1 MAINGLQCTKEMQGG
16 RNLYKC
22 ILKKI
27 MFILITILMVS
38 TITTFAE
45 EIKESKSI
53 DGIKA
58 TVLEILGI
66 NEKEIRG
73 ENDSIKE
80 QQAKVIINSGS
91 HKGESLVIVNSI
103 DTANL
108 AQDYLLNKGDEIL
121 LSIEEN
127 EGKIVKGYMY
137 EYDRHKYLLYLVVI
151 FVVLMI
157 LIGGSKGIKS
167 TFTLCF
173 TVFIILKIFPMLLL
187 KGYNPIKTAI
197 CISIV
202 ITVVTLVIVNGSSR
216 KTITAIIGTSCG
228 VAVSGIIAIA
238 VGDLA
243 KITGYVTEEGQML
256 MYIPQ
261 NIKFDYKGL
270 LFAAILMGALGAIMD
285 VSMSITS
292 AMNEINEA
300 NPDMSAGALM
310 RAGMSVGKDIMGTMS
325 NTLILAYVGASLQSL
340 ILLFAYKISF
350 IDIINQPTIATE
362 ILRALSGSIGLI
374 SSIPITVICF
384 GLLRKRVPS
393 KSYGRLIRNI
403 QNID

>member
-1 MAINGLQCTKEMQGG
+1 M
-16 RNLYKC
+16 YKC
-22 ILKKI
+22 RLKKI
-27 MFILITILMVS
+27 IFILITILMVG
-38 TITTFAE
+38 TITAFAD

-58 TVLEILGI
+58 TVLEILSI

-73 ENDSIKE
+73 EKDSIKE

-91 HKGESLVIVNSI
+91 HKGENIVIVNSI
-103 DTANL
+103 DTANV
-108 AQDYLLNKGDEIL
+108 AQEYLLNKGDEIL
-121 LSIEEN
+121 LSIEESN
-127 EGKIVKGYMY
+127 GKIVKGYMY

-151 FVVLMI
+151 FIVLMI

-187 KGYNPIKTAI
+187 RGYNPIKTAI
-197 CISIV
+197 GMSIV
-202 ITVVTLVIVNGSSR
+202 ITVVTLLIVSGSSR

-228 VAVSGIIAIA
+228 AAVSGIIAIV

-261 NIKFDYKGL
+261 DIKFDYKGL

-285 VSMSITS
+285 VSMSIVS

-300 NPDMSAGALM
+300 NPEMSATSLM

-384 GLLRKRVPS
+384 GLIRKRVPS

>member
-1 MAINGLQCTKEMQGG
+1 M
-16 RNLYKC
+16 YKC

-103 DTANL
+103 DTANV